1 MQLHLPFHIAGIAV
15 AVSVGEGK
23 LANENTVRSRAC
35 EFVVYIAVT
44 AGAHVSGYTAY
55 FRQVGIVI
63 ACIEHASLRGAKR
76 SRWTEPESAVRTDGE
91 LAVRTFPER
100 KGKTNVE
107 DTGGYV
113 VTILRK
119 HIRRTT

>member
-1 MQLHLPFHIAGIAV
+1 MYIAV
-15 AVSVGEGK
+15 A
-23 LANENTVRSRAC
+23 
-35 EFVVYIAVT
+35 

-113 VTILRK
+113 VAILRI
-119 HIRRTT
+119 HIRRTTQCNPLRSVNAS